1 MKSTIR
7 RVACL
12 GILGFCFSGLVG
24 CGSSTSPKTTN
35 TAASTTSAVQVNA
48 DGSITRTAVS
58 ENAITT
64 FSEAIKS
71 AKSNPAMAIDLFKKA
86 AKEDSNF
93 AEAWYNVGLLEQER
107 GNTKEAME
115 AYETTLK
122 MRPDMASAYTNIAR
136 LQIAEGKFDEAVT
149 TLNKVIDDKTGIDP
163 FNVEANLNMGM
174 IYRHRGEAILERDSG
189 GVEKQFS
196 MSGSENKGEIKNKEA
211 YDLFAQAVVYIR
223 RALVG
228 DSNNIYCY
236 ENLSAIYYLMNSL
249 EVARLVTTQAKL
261 KYDEYNNALK
271 EKLDAGRIT
280 PEEYEIKVYQPKDLA
295 AIYNTSGLIYLAEGE
310 VSLGNAEFKQA
321 VALDPDSV
329 PAMLNVAGIA
339 VNVQD
344 YPLALEQYEKVLTL
358 EPNNI
363 EAYLSKAVALRG
375 LDRLDEAEKIYR
387 DIISKHPEY
396 PQAQFNLNVLYQEYY
411 QKTDEAR
418 AMWAA
423 FVENPQAQKIIPG
436 RVEEAKTRIKQI
448 DETKAAAEKAAAE
461 AARMQAEMEEL
472 ERMAREAEAAEAA
485 EAAQSGDSN

>member
-1 MKSTIR
+1 MRTTIKR
-7 RVACL
+7 AAFL
-12 GILGFCFSGLVG
+12 SILGFCVASLVG
-24 CGSSTSPKTTN
+24 CGSATSSKTTQ
-35 TAASTTSAVQVNA
+35 TAASVSAVQVNA
-48 DGSITRTAVS
+48 DGSVTRTAVS
-58 ENAITT
+58 ENALTT
-64 FSEAIKS
+64 FAEGVKN
-71 AKSNPAMAIDLFKKA
+71 AKSNPALAIDLFKKA
-86 AKEDSNF
+86 AKEEANF
-93 AEAWYNVGLLEQER
+93 AEAWYNVGLLEQQR
-107 GNTKEAME
+107 GNTKEALE
-115 AYETTLK
+115 AYETTLQ

-136 LQIAEGKFDEAVT
+136 IQISEGKIDEAIN

-174 IYRHRGEAILERDSG
+174 IYRKRGEAVLERDSG

-196 MSGSENKGEIKNKEA
+196 MSGSEDKGEIKNEEA
-211 YDLFAQAVVYIR
+211 NNLFAQAVVYIR

-261 KYDEYNNALK
+261 KFEEYNASLK
-271 EKLDAGRIT
+271 EKLDAGRIS
-280 PEEYEIKVYQPKDLA
+280 PEEYELKVYQPKDLA

-310 VSLGNAEFKQA
+310 VSLGNAEFKMA
-321 VALDPDSV
+321 VELDPESV
-329 PAMLNVAGIA
+329 PALLNVAGIA

-344 YPLALEQYEKVLTL
+344 FDLALQKYETVLSL

-375 LDRLDEAEKIYR
+375 LNRLDEAEKIYR

-418 AMWAA
+418 EMWVK
-423 FVENPQAQKIIPG
+423 FTENPEAQKLIPG

-448 DETKAAAEKAAAE
+448 DETKAAAEKAAAD
-461 AARMQAEMEEL
+461 AARMQAEMEAL
-472 ERMAREAEAAEAA
+472 ERMAREAEAAENGG
-485 EAAQSGDSN
+485 E

>member
-1 MKSTIR
+1 MRTTIR
-7 RVACL
+7 RAAFL
-12 GILGFCFSGLVG
+12 GILGFCVSSLVG
-24 CGSSTSPKTTN
+24 CGSATSTKTTQ
-35 TAASTTSAVQVNA
+35 TAASASAVQVNA

-64 FSEAIKS
+64 FSEGVKN
-71 AKSNPAMAIDLFKKA
+71 AKSNPALAIDLFKKA
-86 AKEDSNF
+86 AKEDANF
-93 AEAWYNVGLLEQER
+93 AEAWYNVGLLEQQR
-107 GNTKEAME
+107 GNNKEALE

-136 LQIAEGKFDEAVT
+136 IQISEGNFDEAIN

-174 IYRHRGEAILERDSG
+174 IYRHRGEAVLERDSG

-196 MSGSENKGEIKNKEA
+196 MSGSDTKGEIKNEEA
-211 YDLFAQAVVYIR
+211 NNLFAQAVVYIR

-261 KYDEYNNALK
+261 KYEEYNAALK

-280 PEEYEIKVYQPKDLA
+280 PEEYDLKAYQPKDLA

-310 VSLGNAEFKQA
+310 VSLGNAEFKMA
-321 VALDPDSV
+321 VELDPECI
-329 PAMLNVAGIA
+329 PALLNVAGIA
-339 VNVQD
+339 INVQD
-344 YPLALEQYEKVLTL
+344 FQLALDKYEKVLSI

-375 LDRLDEAEKIYR
+375 LERLDEAEKIYR
-387 DIISKHPEY
+387 DIISNHPEY

-418 AMWAA
+418 AMWVK
-423 FVENPQAQKIIPG
+423 FVENPEAQKRIPG
-436 RVEEAKTRIKQI
+436 RVEEAKNRINQI

-461 AARMQAEMEEL
+461 AARQQAEFEEL
-472 ERMAREAEAAEAA
+472 ERQAREREAAEY
-485 EAAQSGDSN
+485 GDEVE